1 MSDAGVKERKGI
13 FDNDLVTEAINA
25 GIPNI
30 STRPLLK
37 PDQSVVEADFEVKS
51 AEDIDVI
58 DTVPD
63 EESSTEYEYYYV
75 YYDEEGNMVNHNLF
89 GGFGFG
95 AGNAVPATGSRWNQW
110 WVGQGVGCDEL
121 KKRGLVV
128 GNRLMLKFEMEVA

>member
-1 MSDAGVKERKGI
+1 M
-13 FDNDLVTEAINA
+13 TEAINNA
-25 GIPNI
+25 GI

-75 YYDEEGNMVNHNLF
+75 YYDEEGNMVNKS
-89 GGFGFG
+89 
-95 AGNAVPATGSRWNQW
+95 PPKEIPEATLNKIQDIPLASSTNKIPTTIDNHIQVCTSRN
-110 WVGQGVGCDEL
+110 
-121 KKRGLVV
+121 
-128 GNRLMLKFEMEVA
+128 